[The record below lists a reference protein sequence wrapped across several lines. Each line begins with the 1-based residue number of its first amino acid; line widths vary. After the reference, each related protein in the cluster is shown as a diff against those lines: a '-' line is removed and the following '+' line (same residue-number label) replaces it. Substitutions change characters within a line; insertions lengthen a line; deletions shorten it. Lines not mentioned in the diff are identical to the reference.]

1 MAVRDGILSFEEGIG
16 NWRMTN
22 KSINFPTNKYKFV
35 HNSLIE
41 IPKIENETI
50 DVVDE
55 WDTKAIC
62 KQVEELNPCMIRAKF
77 AGSGKSYIGQYFKK
91 MGKNVLFVVPHNRL
105 SQEIEGDSTTYNMFF
120 RIPVHKGDELPEF
133 DHREFNVLFFDE
145 VYMTNLYIYSKF
157 FNSAEKHKNNKL
169 IIGAGDCNQ
178 LPPISDLTNTQPH
191 DKYADQCMDK
201 IFKYNKTS
209 ISRELILL

>member
-22 KSINFPTNKYKFV
+22 KSINFPTNKYKFI

-41 IPKIENETI
+41 IQKIENETI

-55 WDTKAIC
+55 WDTKATC

-133 DHREFNVLFFDE
+133 DHREFDVIFLYE

-157 FNSAEKHKNNKL
+157 LNSTEKHKNNKL

>member
-22 KSINFPTNKYKFV
+22 KSINFPTNKYKFI

-62 KQVEELNPCMIRAKF
+62 KQVEDLNPCMIRAKF

-133 DHREFNVLFFDE
+133 DHRESQLQCL
-145 VYMTNLYIYSKF
+145 MQ
-157 FNSAEKHKNNKL
+157 NKM
-169 IIGAGDCNQ
+169 
-178 LPPISDLTNTQPH
+178 
-191 DKYADQCMDK
+191 K
-201 IFKYNKTS
+201 
-209 ISRELILL
+209 

>member
-105 SQEIEGDSTTYNMFF
+105 SQEIEGDSTTHNMFF

-133 DHREFNVLFFDE
+133 DHREFDVTFFDE

-157 FNSAEKHKNNKL
+157 LNSTEKHKNNKL
-169 IIGAGDCNQ
+169 IMGAGDCK

-201 IFKYNKTS
+201 MFKYNKTS